1 MADKRTRLRV
11 TTDGPGYLTS
21 RSQSL
26 AQLAVVRVP
35 ELLAFDRPNHAGD
48 AFPFD
53 LLVMED
59 EEARFSIVARGFA
72 TARAKIET
80 DGIPDLEC
88 EVDANLVRQAR
99 KHPYPV
105 VMFLF
110 DADRDPGRF
119 LRLDT
124 QPEPAANAKVT
135 LLTFPIENTITEA
148 SVRKLA
154 SELEQSR
161 LARVG

>member
-1 MADKRTRLRV
+1 MADKRTRMRV
-11 TTDGPGYLTS
+11 TTNGPDYLIS

-26 AQLAVVRVP
+26 AQLAIVRVP

-53 LLVMED
+53 FLVMED
-59 EEARFSIVARGFA
+59 EEARFSVVTRGFA
-72 TARAKIET
+72 TSRAKIET
-80 DGIPDLEC
+80 EGIDDLEL
-88 EVDANLVRQAR
+88 EVGADLVRQAR

-119 LRLDT
+119 LRLDA
-124 QPEPAANAKVT
+124 QPEPPANAKSV
-135 LLTFPIENTITEA
+135 LLTFPIENTITGA